1 MTPRGGLSIAVLLLL
16 FLLGLMWSFLTPS
29 HDRRWAVDQSV
40 LPFAEFDGDRVTVH
54 GVRNFRW
61 SSATE
66 FSPAWEDRSYDLRQ
80 VATAWYVL
88 VPFSRRWR
96 GPAHSFVSFG
106 FDDGR
111 YLAISIEARRE
122 VGETYGVIKGLLRRF
137 ELIYVLG
144 DERDLI
150 GRRAVFDGSDV
161 YLYPI
166 RASRE
171 AVRSVFRGML
181 ERADKLHATPEFYH
195 TITNNCTL
203 NLVHHVNHL
212 VPGRIPSSWKTALPG
227 YSDEVIHRLGLIDS
241 SGTLAEVRA
250 RFRINERARAALD
263 APDFSARIRAVEER
277 SGFNIQGNA
286 PPLNAEP

>member
-1 MTPRGGLSIAVLLLL
+1 MTRRSRVYLAALLSLC
-16 FLLGLMWSFLTPS
+16 LLGLMWSFLTPS
-29 HDRRWAVDQSV
+29 HDRRWAIDQSV
-40 LPFAEFDGDRVTVH
+40 LPFVEFDGDLVHVH

-61 SSATE
+61 TSATD
-66 FSPAWEDRSYDLRQ
+66 FTPRWEDRSYDLRQ
-80 VATAWYVL
+80 VASAWYVL

-96 GPAHSFVSFG
+96 GPAHAFVTFG

-111 YLAISIEARRE
+111 YLAISVEARRE
-122 VGETYGVIKGLLRRF
+122 VGETYGAIKGLLRRF

-171 AVRSVFRGML
+171 AVRAVFRGML
-181 ERADKLHATPEFYH
+181 ERADRIHATPEFYH

-203 NLVHHVNHL
+203 NLVQHVNQL
-212 VPGRIPSSWKTALPG
+212 VPDRIPSSWRIVLPG

-241 SGTLAEVRA
+241 IGTLDEVRA
-250 RFRINERARAALD
+250 RFRINDRAKTALD
-263 APDFSARIRAVEER
+263 AADFSSRIRAT
-277 SGFNIQGNA
+277 
-286 PPLNAEP
+286 PP

>member
-1 MTPRGGLSIAVLLLL
+1 VIRRRGAYLAALIPL

-40 LPFAEFDGDRVTVH
+40 LPFVEFDGDSAHVH
-54 GVRNFRW
+54 GVRNFHW
-61 SSATE
+61 TSATE
-66 FSPAWEDRSYDLRQ
+66 FTPGWEDRRYDLRQ

-96 GPAHSFVSFG
+96 GPAHAFVTFG

-144 DERDLI
+144 EERDLI
-150 GRRAVFDGSDV
+150 GRRAVYDGSDV

-166 RASRE
+166 RASRD
-171 AVRSVFRGML
+171 AIRTVFRGML
-181 ERADKLHATPEFYH
+181 DRADRIHATPEFYH
-195 TITNNCTL
+195 SITNNCTL
-203 NLVHHVNHL
+203 NLVRHVNQL
-212 VPGRIPSSWKTALPG
+212 VPDRIPWSWQTVLPG
-227 YSDEVIHRLGLIDS
+227 YSDEVIQRLGLIDS
-241 SGTLAEVRA
+241 TGSMAEVRA
-250 RFRINERARAALD
+250 RFLINERARAALD
-263 APDFSARIRAVEER
+263 APDFSHRIRAT
-277 SGFNIQGNA
+277 
-286 PPLNAEP
+286 PP